1 MSGIN
6 KTNEGCIRVIY
17 SWWVLCCW
25 YITRYRFSYAHISI
39 RYDDGIWIYLNSW
52 MNLSVNYACEIIY
65 IRLWGWLFFNYLRS
79 ILTTFHRKK
88 CKILEI
94 LCNFV
99 YRMMFHVGLMILSLF
114 VFAWLWEIEDLRMI
128 FRIQSCMW
136 YL

>member
-1 MSGIN
+1 MI
-6 KTNEGCIRVIY
+6 
-17 SWWVLCCW
+17 
-25 YITRYRFSYAHISI
+25 
-39 RYDDGIWIYLNSW
+39 
-52 MNLSVNYACEIIY
+52 LSVNYLIMLVKLY
-65 IRLWGWLFFNYLRS
+65 ISDYEADFFNYLRS

-136 YL
+136 YLYILNLAYDVCSFPGLWYFYLDEIVNAMTYYNRVFSLFQQSWV